1 MKIQCSESLK
11 ELDIKLLWLGFL
23 GDSKK
28 WQKVCRKNVLKSGN
42 ILTLKKNNIS
52 NQLGNPALTRLLKVT
67 PTVYPHLNDFYRETK
82 CSLKWTHST
91 KNLKTKY
98 L

>member
-28 WQKVCRKNVLKSGN
+28 WQKVCRKNVKKNWLHSDSDQGQGSRSSSKFF
-42 ILTLKKNNIS
+42 LKNNIS
-52 NQLGNPALTRLLKVT
+52 NQLGNPALPRLLKVT
-67 PTVYPHLNDFYRETK
+67 PTVYPH
-82 CSLKWTHST
+82 
-91 KNLKTKY
+91 
-98 L
+98 

>member
-28 WQKVCRKNVLKSGN
+28 WQKVCRKNVKKIGY
-42 ILTLKKNNIS
+42 ILIV
-52 NQLGNPALTRLLKVT
+52 TRGKDQEVRR
-67 PTVYPHLNDFYRETK
+67 NFF
-82 CSLKWTHST
+82 
-91 KNLKTKY
+91 
-98 L
+98 

>member
-28 WQKVCRKNVLKSGN
+28 WQKVCRKNVLKNWLHSDSDQGH
-42 ILTLKKNNIS
+42 KKNNIS

-67 PTVYPHLNDFYRETK
+67 PTVYPHLNDFTGK
-82 CSLKWTHST
+82 LKFC
-91 KNLKTKY
+91 N
-98 L
+98 

>member
-28 WQKVCRKNVLKSGN
+28 WQKVCRKNVLKNWLHSDSDQGH
-42 ILTLKKNNIS
+42 KKII
-52 NQLGNPALTRLLKVT
+52 
-67 PTVYPHLNDFYRETK
+67 
-82 CSLKWTHST
+82 
-91 KNLKTKY
+91 
-98 L
+98 